1 MVYNIYINS
10 KKYKPIKSVINTIKL
25 IKVSNIPDNFLLHI
39 DIGNKSLI
47 EWVTDSKY
55 IIFSELVRYSEKLIK
70 NDLEYINAIMISNLS
85 DNIVFVIKYEH
96 VAKTLDKAM
105 DYFLRIEEYE
115 QCSKIRDLLI
125 LIRNKNK
132 SIGSDERKLKKA
144 NSKN

>member
-1 MVYNIYINS
+1 M
-10 KKYKPIKSVINTIKL
+10 

>member
-1 MVYNIYINS
+1 VYNIYINS
-10 KKYKPIKSVINTIKL
+10 KKYKPIKSVINIIKL
-25 IKVSNIPDNFLLHI
+25 SKVSNIPDNFLLHI

-47 EWVTDSKY
+47 EWVIDSKY

-85 DNIVFVIKYEH
+85 DNIVFVIKYEY

-144 NSKN
+144 NSQN

>member
-1 MVYNIYINS
+1 VYNIYINS

>member
-1 MVYNIYINS
+1 MYNIYINS

-47 EWVTDSKY
+47 EWVIDSKY

-85 DNIVFVIKYEH
+85 DNIVFIIKHEH

-144 NSKN
+144 NSQN

>member
-1 MVYNIYINS
+1 LS
-10 KKYKPIKSVINTIKL
+10 
-25 IKVSNIPDNFLLHI
+25 KVSNIPDNFLLHI

-47 EWVTDSKY
+47 EWVIDSKY

-85 DNIVFVIKYEH
+85 DNIVFIIKHEH

-144 NSKN
+144 NSQN

>member
-1 MVYNIYINS
+1 MYNIYINS

>member
-1 MVYNIYINS
+1 VYNIYINS

-47 EWVTDSKY
+47 EWVIDSKY

-85 DNIVFVIKYEH
+85 DNIVFIIKHEH

-144 NSKN
+144 NSQN